1 MAILK
6 SVEELI
12 EEKREEMMETD
23 SEITLEALH
32 RNINRA
38 SQKINMD
45 IFREEGIRG
54 ILMKAEGQE
63 FVRLLYRY
71 ILLREPDEAGLIS
84 NVNAL
89 LQGTISKETMILQFQ
104 NSPEAKNLG
113 VSQLIAVEEGT
124 TEAVEKKVNN
134 ERTERTSVEVSCDM
148 LLQAS
153 GYEFVKQLYHNILL
167 REPDEAGYVHHL
179 NLLLTNA
186 CTRVQLIEMFA
197 NSPEAVSKGVK
208 VIGLEKRRTKDKLIG
223 KCKRIPGVGYICRLI
238 SNVVFLSRKIASL
251 YQSCQWL
258 LWRCEKLERKSEALQ
273 AEKLNL
279 ATTCQKLE
287 VQYEKVNV
295 ELQEERQ
302 ALEQECRN
310 LKMQYEILQLEK
322 RAIQARYEMLGADVE
337 KVIVQSQGCAD
348 YINVL
353 QKNAEL
359 VAAQQKEDKAL
370 CDTFYVHY
378 NEKLMPDSRDA
389 VKGRALP
396 YIARLGRWC
405 DEYHLKREQLKF
417 IDLGC
422 GECEWIELLS
432 ENGYHAIGVDSNDA
446 VRAKV
451 EELGLNVQ
459 IIRND
464 AIQYLKEC
472 EDSSVDC
479 ISSFHMVEHMDFITI
494 ITLLKECYRVL
505 KTGGMLIIETPNPQN
520 ILTASYYFY
529 LDPTHIKPIPP
540 ELMQFYVEE
549 SGFELF
555 DKLLLNPLNFE
566 PYEYREDDPIKD
578 IVFRFNM
585 EQAYSIMAVKK

>member
-6 SVEELI
+6 SIEKLM

-45 IFREEGIRG
+45 IFREKGIRG
-54 ILMKAEGQE
+54 VLMEAEGAE

-89 LQGTISKETMILQFQ
+89 SQGVSKETLILQFQ

-113 VSQLIAVEEGT
+113 VSQLFAVEERA
-124 TEAVEKKVNN
+124 TEAAEPNVKAVNN
-134 ERTERTSVEVSCDM
+134 EETERTSVEVSCDM
-148 LLQAS
+148 LLQVS

-208 VIGLEKRRTKDKLIG
+208 VIGLGKRRTKDKLIR
-223 KCKRIPGVGYICRLI
+223 KCKRIPGVGYVCRLV

-258 LWRCEKLERKSEALQ
+258 LWRCERLERKSEALQ
-273 AEKLNL
+273 AEKLAL
-279 ATTCQKLE
+279 TTECQKLE
-287 VQYEKVNV
+287 VQHEKVNV
-295 ELQEERQ
+295 ELPEECQ

-310 LKMQYEILQLEK
+310 LKKHQEILRLEK
-322 RAIQARYEMLGADVE
+322 KAILARYEMLEDYIVAQQEKAIMVAEQE
-337 KVIVQSQGCAD
+337 KV
-348 YINVL
+348 
-353 QKNAEL
+353 
-359 VAAQQKEDKAL
+359 DKAL

-378 NEKLMPDSRDA
+378 NEKLMPDSRDV
-389 VKGRALP
+389 VKGRAFP

-405 DEYHLKREQLKF
+405 DEYQLNREQLKF

-472 EDSSVDC
+472 EDNSVDC

-494 ITLLKECYRVL
+494 ITLLRECYRVL